1 MEKNNPM
8 NRGRQGG
15 NDPKMPRFNMNW
27 LYWAML
33 IAIGILLFSGG
44 GDALVGGSA
53 AQEATYTKFKEYVVK
68 GYADKVEINKAENT
82 LKM

>member
-44 GDALVGGSA
+44 GDG
-53 AQEATYTKFKEYVVK
+53 
-68 GYADKVEINKAENT
+68 T
-82 LKM
+82 L